1 MICERKGAVDRE
13 VDLSW
18 SDHSGDRTYECRVL
32 LCPEQDGGYSAHAL
46 RLPGI
51 VTQGET
57 IEEALENIRD
67 AFQSVIQTYLESGG
81 TVPWQPCEEDRPRGS
96 MERWILVN
104 V

>member
-1 MICERKGAVDRE
+1 MICERKGALDRE
-13 VDLSW
+13 VDLNW
-18 SDHSGDRTYECRVL
+18 FVHTDRTYECRVL

-51 VTQGET
+51 VTQGDT
-57 IEEALENIRD
+57 VEEALENIRD
-67 AFQSVIQTYLESGG
+67 AFQSAIQTYLESGG
-81 TVPWQPCEEDRPRGS
+81 TVPWQPSEVDRPRGS